1 MLKFITVAVMAITL
15 TGCYALKP
23 VAWVADEV
31 CENRTE
37 TENAQL
43 CAMAAVHPAGKERW
57 CRRLCGGFASRQ
69 PAKCTTGC
77 ITWARQSRTKMKQTW
92 FLCGI

>member
-1 MLKFITVAVMAITL
+1 MLKFITVSVMAITL

-37 TENAQL
+37 TENAL
-43 CAMAAVHPAGKERW
+43 LAEKVDEATHPHTIRIQCYEQVK
-57 CRRLCGGFASRQ
+57 
-69 PAKCTTGC
+69 
-77 ITWARQSRTKMKQTW
+77 
-92 FLCGI
+92 